1 VTSRPASSDRLK
13 VWLVNHYAIPESAP
27 GITRHATLAR
37 LMGENNGV
45 DTTIVSGRGHYWNV
59 TESRDDHANGF
70 STVPVDVAPANGVR
84 RVLNMVHFALRV
96 VTKGVRTPR
105 RQGPDVVLASSPH
118 LFGAVGGW
126 LVARWFR
133 VPFTL
138 EVRDIWPMSLVELLG
153 LKRWHPL
160 VVVMSFLEKFLY
172 RRADVVFL
180 VLPGSEK
187 HVRAVAGRDV
197 RTSTVPN
204 GVDVSTLPDPGS
216 PRSLAGGPV
225 RVVYAGAHGVPNALD
240 TLIDAWTLIEGRTDA
255 PAMTLHLVGDGKEKS
270 HLQALTNERRLS
282 GVEFEEPVPKDVVR
296 DRLRDADILVITWR
310 DSPLYANGIS
320 PNKLYDYMAAERP
333 VVIAVDTPRNP
344 VIESDGGMSV
354 APENAAALAQALVD
368 LALAPASERRRL
380 GANGAAYVR
389 EHHDLAKV
397 AGRMAQE
404 LQGAVE
410 RGRT

>member
-1 VTSRPASSDRLK
+1 MKADHAMDEPLR

-37 LMGENNGV
+37 LMRANNRV
-45 DTTIVSGRGHYWNV
+45 DTVIVSGRGHYWNV
-59 TESRDDHANGF
+59 AESRDDRANGF
-70 STVPVDVAPANGVR
+70 SSVPVSVAPANGVR
-84 RVLNMVHFALRV
+84 RVLNMAHFALRV
-96 VTKGVRTPR
+96 VTKGMRTPR
-105 RQGPDVVLASSPH
+105 SRRPDIVLASSPH
-118 LFGAVGGW
+118 LFGAFGGW

-133 VPFTL
+133 VPFAL

-153 LKRWHPL
+153 LRSWHPL
-160 VVVMSFLEKFLY
+160 VVVMSVLEKFLY
-172 RRADVVFL
+172 RRAAVVFL

-204 GVDVSTLPDPGS
+204 GVDVSTLPEPGLPLS
-216 PRSLAGGPV
+216 TAGGPV

-240 TLIDAWTLIEGRTDA
+240 TLIDAWTLIEERPDA
-255 PAMTLHLVGDGKEKS
+255 PAMTLHLVGDGKEKAN
-270 HLQALTNERRLS
+270 LQARANERRLT

-333 VVIAVDTPRNP
+333 VVIAVNTPRNP
-344 VIESDGGMSV
+344 GDRVRREASRCH
-354 APENAAALAQALVD
+354 PEDPAALAQGLID
-368 LALAPASERRRL
+368 LAAGTRQRAPAPRRQRS
-380 GANGAAYVR
+380 GVR
-389 EHHDLAKV
+389 P
-397 AGRMAQE
+397 
-404 LQGAVE
+404 
-410 RGRT
+410 

>member
-1 VTSRPASSDRLK
+1 
-13 VWLVNHYAIPESAP
+13 
-27 GITRHATLAR
+27 
-37 LMGENNGV
+37 
-45 DTTIVSGRGHYWNV
+45 
-59 TESRDDHANGF
+59 
-70 STVPVDVAPANGVR
+70 
-84 RVLNMVHFALRV
+84 
-96 VTKGVRTPR
+96 
-105 RQGPDVVLASSPH
+105 
-118 LFGAVGGW
+118 
-126 LVARWFR
+126 
-133 VPFTL
+133 
-138 EVRDIWPMSLVELLG
+138 
-153 LKRWHPL
+153 
-160 VVVMSFLEKFLY
+160 
-172 RRADVVFL
+172 
-180 VLPGSEK
+180 
-187 HVRAVAGRDV
+187 
-197 RTSTVPN
+197 
-204 GVDVSTLPDPGS
+204 
-216 PRSLAGGPV
+216 
-225 RVVYAGAHGVPNALD
+225 
-240 TLIDAWTLIEGRTDA
+240 
-255 PAMTLHLVGDGKEKS
+255 
-270 HLQALTNERRLS
+270 LTNERRLS